1 MSHKPKNRNKKYQP
15 KPRVSQAN
23 QLEELLGACN
33 DGLNVARA
41 SLHNLISRYKSN
53 PNRTKANAQQT
64 AVIDDYIKSAY
75 NDITALD
82 ESLATTS
89 KKAREVAKNYPNPE
103 DSIIANIEIS
113 QEFYDYLLAN
123 GIKAEAARRFIP
135 QAAYTELWAGFNNFQ
150 LDNFLELRLES
161 HSQKEIRFLAEA
173 MRDLWQEN
181 SIEEK
186 RRVSRVVA
194 Q

>member
-41 SLHNLISRYKSN
+41 SLHNLISRYKSS

-113 QEFYDYLLAN
+113 QEFEDWTISLQSSVTPTLL
-123 GIKAEAARRFIP
+123 
-135 QAAYTELWAGFNNFQ
+135 ELSSY
-150 LDNFLELRLES
+150 LDNLDELT
-161 HSQKEIRFLAEA
+161 QPAETTN
-173 MRDLWQEN
+173 E
-181 SIEEK
+181 
-186 RRVSRVVA
+186 
-194 Q
+194 